1 MEGRGMNKKFFS
13 CQLLI
18 AFLAVF
24 LASCS
29 SSSVPNQVKLGVW
42 ASEKDLWD
50 EAVFRWKKALQA
62 NPNSVPAH
70 NNLAVAY
77 EKKSLFDE
85 ALKEY
90 EAALK
95 LEPDNSYVKSN
106 YQNCKEN
113 IQPPKKEK
121 ENKKEKNEKI

>member
-1 MEGRGMNKKFFS
+1 MNKKLISF
-13 CQLLI
+13 QLLI

-29 SSSVPNQVKLGVW
+29 SPSVTNQIKLGVW
-42 ASEKDLWD
+42 ASEKNLWD

-62 NPNSVPAH
+62 NPNSVAAH

-77 EKKSLFDE
+77 EKRGLSDE

-95 LEPDNSYVKSN
+95 LEPENSYVKSN

-113 IQPPKKEK
+113 IQPAKKEK
-121 ENKKEKNEKI
+121 EDKKDKNEKK